1 MTSILNVL
9 HQALGDIQSTRYAFL
24 ASSSIIVFDYLITL
38 GLEVRSFDIHNM
50 AGLTMGKVELIWKK
64 KWSFGKIMF
73 ILVSTRFQAINKLR
87 RSRPESILSLDQ
99 CRLQHL
105 RSFLSKFDGQFVS
118 QSSPFCSCMFA
129 KRLFSSC
136 RHFVRW
142 QGWTGL
148 IACML
153 AEVIL
158 QTRLYAL
165 YSLNN
170 RILALMVSMFLIS
183 SGLSAGVMGKV
194 LADMS
199 ISATHFAFDGIEDAF
214 CVPQNISP
222 NFFLFWVPLL
232 VFESLL
238 CGMAVYKGYQ
248 SFKAGATMLHSGS
261 RLLSILIR
269 DSVLY
274 FIIIASAYFACL
286 LLWIL
291 ARQTLLEIPIGF
303 TVAMSCVLANRV
315 VLNVREANQSLEEP
329 EIHSIQVMIDENGV
343 RTQFSDIEM
352 AGLRSLRSQTER
364 KFSVM

>member
-24 ASSSIIVFDYLITL
+24 ASSSIIVFDYR
-38 GLEVRSFDIHNM
+38 LEVRIFDMHNM
-50 AGLTMGKVELIWKK
+50 PGLTIRKVEFIWKK
-64 KWSFGKIMF
+64 TWSFGKIMF
-73 ILVSTRFQAINKLR
+73 ILNRYYPLISVF
-87 RSRPESILSLDQ
+87 
-99 CRLQHL
+99 
-105 RSFLSKFDGQFVS
+105 SFFSKFDGQ
-118 QSSPFCSCMFA
+118 SSNLD
-129 KRLFSSC
+129 KG

-142 QGWTGL
+142 KGWTGL

-170 RILALMVSMFLIS
+170 RILALMVSMFLLS
-183 SGLSAGVMGKV
+183 SGLSAVVMGKV

-199 ISATHFAFDGIEDAF
+199 ISATRFSFDGIEDAF

-274 FIIIASAYFACL
+274 FIIIASAYLACL

-315 VLNVREANQSLEEP
+315 ILNVREANQSLEEP